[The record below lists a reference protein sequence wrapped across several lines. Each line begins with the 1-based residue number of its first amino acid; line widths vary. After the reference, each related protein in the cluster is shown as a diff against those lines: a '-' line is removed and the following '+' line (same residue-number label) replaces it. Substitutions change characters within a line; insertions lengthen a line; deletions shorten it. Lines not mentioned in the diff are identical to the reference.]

1 MYADHQPNNEPW
13 AKPTAFFHPRIYEP
27 RSGSLVTSRNNSH
40 PGPELAERFDP
51 WAGPWRPV
59 AAYVGACS
67 TGTLALLYEGGRVV
81 VGALPCGS
89 WACAKCRPRKAAQ
102 YLDRLR
108 RGMESRPDLRRTF
121 VTLTLDPFR
130 FGAVRVGTVEQ
141 ADGRETAMVSMPTP
155 EQFAAA
161 ARAMSREWDRLNKR
175 LGQKARREETDRA
188 GYFRVVELHRNGW
201 PHYHVVLEHPVWG
214 VDEIRRQ
221 LAGWGLGRWDARDI
235 TLDAAVGEVAP
246 YLTSAENKG
255 NGSKAYQFAAG
266 ALPHGFRLVS
276 TSRDF
281 LAPAEVEEQPIH
293 GVVLRG
299 HFSEYHRTLQEL
311 GAESRLCL
319 NAPAR
324 PGQEHRPP
332 SRSVATG
339 DAALVYYASLVDA
352 KVLHLGAV
360 HERIAA
366 QEILGTPFIPRRGI
380 GPSPGSLS

>member
-1 MYADHQPNNEPW
+1 MNLPTDW
-13 AKPTAFFHPRIYEP
+13 APPTSFFHPREWTRP
-27 RSGSLVTSRNNSH
+27 QAAPLVTSRNNSH
-40 PGPELAERFDP
+40 VSESRPEFDP

-89 WACAKCRPRKAAQ
+89 WSCAKCRPRKAAQ

-108 RGMESRPDLRRTF
+108 RGMESRPGMRRTL

-141 ADGRETAMVSMPTP
+141 EDGRETAMVSLPTP
-155 EQFAAA
+155 EQFRRAAL
-161 ARAMSREWDRLNKR
+161 AMSREWDKLNKR
-175 LGQKARREETDRA
+175 LGAKAHRDGVERV
-188 GYFRVVELHRNGW
+188 GYFRVIELHRNGW
-201 PHYHVVLEHPVWG
+201 PHYHVVMEHPTWG
-214 VDEIRRQ
+214 PAELRRQ
-221 LAGWGLGRWDARDI
+221 LGGWTLGRWDAREI

-281 LAPAEVEEQPIH
+281 LAPAEIEERPIH

-311 GAESRLCL
+311 GADSRLCL
-319 NAPAR
+319 NAPCA
-324 PGQEHRPP
+324 PDKEHRPP

-352 KVLHLGAV
+352 KALHLSGTHARVGAEEV
-360 HERIAA
+360 
-366 QEILGTPFIPRRGI
+366 LGGSGWPNTSGRVPR
-380 GPSPGSLS
+380 PGCSGRNL